1 LKTIG
6 VLAFQGGVIEH
17 VRKIEELG
25 AKPQLVKKKEDLKDL
40 DGLILPGGESTT
52 IGKFLIE
59 TGLKDQILNLIYEG
73 MPVWGTCAG
82 AILLSKN
89 IKNQG
94 SGVLPVLNIVI
105 ERNAYGSQLDSFK
118 KEVFVPRFNIATECI
133 FIRAPRIVEVAEGV
147 EVLAELETPIAVLQ
161 KNILA
166 TTFHPELTS
175 QNYWHSFFVENMVK

>member
-1 LKTIG
+1 MKKIG

-17 VRKIEELG
+17 VKKIEEIG
-25 AKPQLVKKKEDLKDL
+25 HIPVLVKKIEDLDGI

-59 TGLKDQILNLIYEG
+59 TGVKEKILSLAEQG
-73 MPVWGTCAG
+73 MPMWGTCAG
-82 AILLSKN
+82 AILLSKT

-94 SGVLPVLNIVI
+94 SGVLPLLDIVI

-118 KEVFVPRFNIATECI
+118 KEVFVLRFNKTTECV
-133 FIRAPRIVEVAEGV
+133 FIRAPKIVDVGSNV
-147 EVLAELETPIAVLQ
+147 EVLAQLDTPIAVLQ
-161 KNILA
+161 GTILA

-175 QNYWHSFFVENMVK
+175 QNYWHSFFVENVIK

>member
-1 LKTIG
+1 MKRIG

-17 VRKIEELG
+17 VKKVEEQG
-25 AKPQLVKKKEDLKDL
+25 CVPVLVKKNEDLDGV

-59 TGLKDQILNLIYEG
+59 TGMKDKILELAKQG
-73 MPVWGTCAG
+73 LPMWGTCAG
-82 AILLSKN
+82 AILLSKS

-94 SGVLPVLNIVI
+94 SGVLPLLDIVI

-118 KEVFVPRFNIATECI
+118 KEVFVPRLNKTTECV
-133 FIRAPRIVEVAEGV
+133 FIRAPKIVEVGSNV
-147 EVLAELETPIAVLQ
+147 EVLAQLDTPIAVLQ
-161 KNILA
+161 GKILA

-175 QNYWHSFFVENMVK
+175 QNYWHSFFIENVVK

>member
-1 LKTIG
+1 MKKIG

-17 VRKIEELG
+17 VKKIEQLG
-25 AKPQLVKKKEDLKDL
+25 HVPVLIKKEEDLEKI

-59 TGLKDQILNLIYEG
+59 TGLKEKILSLAQKG
-73 MPVWGTCAG
+73 MPIWGTCAG

-94 SGVLPVLNIVI
+94 SGVLPLLDIVI

-118 KEVFVPRFNIATECI
+118 KQVFVPRFNKTTECV
-133 FIRAPRIVEVAEGV
+133 FIRAPKIIEVSPNV
-147 EVLAELETPIAVLQ
+147 EVLAHLDTPIAVLQ
-161 KNILA
+161 ESILA

-175 QNYWHSFFVENMVK
+175 QNYWHSFFIENVIK